1 MYQPGEFIL
10 ELMLRPHCNAVT
22 YGQVFDHVSVGNSKW
37 ATDVWGFR
45 FLWGREVNHLE
56 P

>member
-10 ELMLRPHCNAVT
+10 ELMLRPHCNAVS
-22 YGQVFDHVSVGNSKW
+22 YGQVLDHVSVGNSKW
-37 ATDVWGFR
+37 TTDVWGFR